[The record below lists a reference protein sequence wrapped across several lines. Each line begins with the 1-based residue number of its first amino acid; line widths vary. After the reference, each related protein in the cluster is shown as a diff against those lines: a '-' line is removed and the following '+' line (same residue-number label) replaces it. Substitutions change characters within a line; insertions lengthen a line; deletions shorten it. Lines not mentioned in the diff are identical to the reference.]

1 MNSYS
6 FSVAQYVEDKDGKEK
21 VPVYSYYAGVVAEA
35 PKYLNLY
42 RYLIFFDDGYAQYCT
57 HDQVFL
63 PFHFLHTKVTDFLLF
78 RLSWCATVRVTFGMI
93 FTQTRDRLF
102 PTI

>member
-63 PFHFLHTKVTDFLLF
+63 PI
-78 RLSWCATVRVTFGMI
+78 TFSI
-93 FTQTRDRLF
+93 LR
-102 PTI
+102 